1 MNMENIENLIFD
13 VDGTLW
19 NSVPLVAKGWNL
31 ALKELGMEAN
41 CTPEGIQSYFG
52 KTMTEIA
59 DGILSQ
65 VEVPERYRRMER
77 LMACEHQ
84 VMQEDPCHIFYPD
97 VKETLETLS
106 KHYRLFIVSNCQKGY
121 IELLLEKG
129 NLAHLIQDHTCF
141 GETGT
146 CKAHSIL
153 TLMQRNGIRNACYIG
168 DTQGDLEAAQGAGIP
183 FVWASYG
190 FGTPETWDEKV
201 TSFSQL
207 AELFPGK

>member
-1 MNMENIENLIFD
+1 MNGNVESLIFD

-31 ALKELGMEAN
+31 ALEELGLPAA
-41 CTPEGIQSYFG
+41 CTVERIQHYFG

-59 DGILSQ
+59 DGVLSE
-65 VEVPERYRRMER
+65 VEVPKRYRYMER
-77 LMACEHQ
+77 LMAREHE
-84 VMQEDPCHIFYPD
+84 VMQADPCEIFYPE
-97 VKETLETLS
+97 VKETLEVLS

-121 IELLLEKG
+121 IEMLLEKG
-129 NLAHLIQDHTCF
+129 KLAHLIEDHTCF

-146 CKAHSIL
+146 CKAESIQ
-153 TLMQRNGIRNACYIG
+153 TLMRRNDIQSAYYIG
-168 DTQGDLEAAQGAGIP
+168 DTQGDLEAAQGARIP

-190 FGTPETWDEKV
+190 FGTPETWQGKV